1 MATLDL
7 FSSGRV
13 TLGVAV
19 GTPEEENR
27 ALGSDYST
35 RRAYANEAIQVLR
48 ELWTAD
54 DPEFTGRFFK
64 FWRGEVLAEAV
75 ATGGC
80 TDPGR
85 RRKPGDA
92 GALCA
97 VGRRLHP
104 IGGSVAALKAQIETL
119 SERWAEHGRAAA
131 EMRVVAR
138 SELDLVDS
146 GSADP
151 STPMVGSLEQV
162 IEAVAAYAE
171 IGVSELVLSISTDDV
186 AHIHRR
192 SDLRNGC
199 CRGSPLDRRSS
210 ARRWPALLVVR
221 PHSQKHADVNRDKSS
236 ILRLCREGADWRNS
250 TVVSKL
256 WPCVENP
263 PVQVIRRED
272 RD

>member
-1 MATLDL
+1 MPGPAGRPALLRCADHLDL
-7 FSSGRV
+7 GGR
-13 TLGVAV
+13 
-19 GTPEEENR
+19 EN
-27 ALGSDYST
+27 
-35 RRAYANEAIQVLR
+35 
-48 ELWTAD
+48 
-54 DPEFTGRFFK
+54 
-64 FWRGEVLAEAV
+64 LA
-75 ATGGC
+75 ATGEC

-85 RRKPGDA
+85 RRKLGDA

-199 CRGSPLDRRSS
+199 CRGSPLDRR
-210 ARRWPALLVVR
+210 RVR
-221 PHSQKHADVNRDKSS
+221 D
-236 ILRLCREGADWRNS
+236 GG
-250 TVVSKL
+250 
-256 WPCVENP
+256 P
-263 PVQVIRRED
+263 PYS
-272 RD
+272 